1 MDGSSS
7 SGRAKRRAS
16 AGVSKAIAAV
26 RPSVAKKPPSQPKQE
41 EQSEVDAVEFKP
53 DFPLDDNESAL
64 PQTEET
70 VPAKRVRKPTA
81 KAKKSTTSKLPNEA
95 QETPA
100 TPKKEPKESLEP
112 NTSNNINSQPRDPKN
127 SSNEQASMIQ
137 KFCRKFMNA
146 DVKPKQRTSKAT
158 ASPAPVIKESTEE
171 SANTTVETSGADLS
185 TRTSPLKSS
194 PPPVKLEPEL
204 SEATPK
210 TDGRKRRLA
219 SFGVSKAVA
228 AVADCQPKN
237 KIGRPPNSAAKK
249 STCNS
254 LSSHDQSTLAD
265 TFESPTAPAAKR
277 LKLECQPS
285 TSKTED
291 RLTASFQPLQ
301 ISTSEQPPMTPF
313 APPPTPFTPS
323 PAVFSNYGPQQLE
336 HALYAQQQVYQECEQ
351 KNQAR
356 RLSTGSGLGLSTNR
370 PNRHK
375 SRPLCEFAPELVKN
389 RVSAEERR
397 QQAIQKE
404 WKRQEIAAKRQEI
417 ERIREF
423 KREQREA
430 RREQAVVEKLLRK
443 QSAASAAASI
453 DFSSTHEDSLSPAS
467 RRLGRPLTVSI
478 DSDPFAASFAA
489 GRRDSRSV
497 SSPAITGRR
506 YAAYG
511 TQQTESA
518 APVSSST
525 ARQFYERMERRRL
538 QNPLARGLVRSKRNE
553 DDDYFYREVI
563 VRNQTKANES
573 TSENANEEE
582 EIDVLGDDD
591 FDKAPTIDKFVVAMK
606 NEEADEILVKNPA
619 DECVAD
625 VRSVLPIDPPQISE
639 EQSEEEQEAE
649 EKSAVSPIDR
659 IAVEVE
665 LLKSPL
671 LKSHLRVLIPG
682 IINQRATD
690 LCTLGI
696 VGGCSVFY
704 SRTLANATRLRQRL
718 ILFSLDRL
726 LAMEE
731 AHAFLLYRLPDEFLA
746 SYFNLLR
753 FLRISGSSLPTHLVD
768 NTRDPS
774 VRKANDFI
782 RDFVNTKVVDPN
794 LRFGRG
800 ISDITALPNVSL
812 VLVYPQVAMEGQT
825 VNKHAHENMFRNL
838 LPAAIGC
845 VEKVELRFDLVTD
858 IRSLAHLCLDRV
870 RQSVKELVRR
880 RPDDFVFLAGWGIS
894 TLINM
899 HALQKVAGVA
909 GVLNFAYPLRGP
921 LGMRGTVD
929 DATCITYCPSLFVVG
944 DSASNVNLKDL
955 QAMRKNM
962 ICDTGLVVVGGADDH
977 LYVPPVFL
985 SVERVSQHSVDR
997 MILDHVVDFIKQVIS
1012 EGGMSAR
1019 EKRQYLVPIKLPNP
1033 FDVDLNTLKGR
1044 ASGMVQKFRQPAK
1057 PTNPIISKGNRENVP
1072 TNKSGLSTPT
1082 STDQSPLPATPDTS
1096 GANRPLPISTSSRQ
1110 SISSPS
1116 ASLLKPATPGNSTPS
1131 STAPTSAAPLLTGMS
1146 TSRLK
1151 QTDDARNSFNSIL
1164 NRRSTVAVCMHEPK
1178 NPMSLSSP
1186 FTTVAPSIRPPQLPS
1201 TSGQRTASGISVV
1214 EQQMRAEAEAAVASL
1229 GSAFEQQPES
1239 EEMDDSAF

>member
-1 MDGSSS
+1 MAIVVVDRNGVNAPMDGSPIRS
-7 SGRAKRRAS
+7 RLKRQT
-16 AGVSKAIAAV
+16 
-26 RPSVAKKPPSQPKQE
+26 SVAVVSAA
-41 EQSEVDAVEFKP
+41 SESSITTELPRTEAQTN
-53 DFPLDDNESAL
+53 DDKLMSKFLINGNTSTLVPEVKEL
-64 PQTEET
+64 L
-70 VPAKRVRKPTA
+70 PAKRIRKQTVFHTPPSPKASKKSTSKTKKPKISKLPKETQTNSRSKKSSKAKQSTELSKSDTSHTIILRPRRSKDEVPNEHGKLIKNFARSLLGTNVKPKRSTKKSALKSTA
-81 KAKKSTTSKLPNEA
+81 AAKKSTSTD
-95 QETPA
+95 PA
-100 TPKKEPKESLEP
+100 WIAITIV
-112 NTSNNINSQPRDPKN
+112 NNVTDEDVDITG
-127 SSNEQASMIQ
+127 SSA
-137 KFCRKFMNA
+137 
-146 DVKPKQRTSKAT
+146 
-158 ASPAPVIKESTEE
+158 
-171 SANTTVETSGADLS
+171 ADLS
-185 TRTSPLKSS
+185 IGTSPLKSTQPFVKS
-194 PPPVKLEPEL
+194 EPVLTEK
-204 SEATPK
+204 AKK
-210 TDGRKRRLA
+210 TNGRKRRLA
-219 SFGVSKAVA
+219 SFGVSKAID
-228 AVADCQPKN
+228 AVVDCQPKDVV
-237 KIGRPPNSAAKK
+237 PLTNSASQT
-249 STCNS
+249 STSNS

-265 TFESPTAPAAKR
+265 AFEFPTAPATKR
-277 LKLECQPS
+277 LKLECQPL
-285 TSKTED
+285 TSKTND
-291 RLTASFQPLQ
+291 QPTASFQPLQ
-301 ISTSEQPPMTPF
+301 ISSFKQTPMIPLV
-313 APPPTPFTPS
+313 PS
-323 PAVFSNYGPQQLE
+323 SAFNNYDPQLWE
-336 HALYAQQQVYQECEQ
+336 RALHAQQQVYERCELE
-351 KNQAR
+351 NQAR
-356 RLSTGSGLGLSTNR
+356 RLSIEKNLGSST
-370 PNRHK
+370 NRHK
-375 SRPLCEFAPELVKN
+375 SQPPSDFTLEATETRLN
-389 RVSAEERR
+389 AEERPKQALKNESKP
-397 QQAIQKE
+397 QQ
-404 WKRQEIAAKRQEI
+404 
-417 ERIREF
+417 
-423 KREQREA
+423 REQTCTFKPEA

-753 FLRISGSSLPTHLVD
+753 FLRISGSSLPTHLVN
-768 NTRDPS
+768 NTRRLS

-800 ISDITALPNVSL
+800 ISDIAALPNVSL
-812 VLVYPQVAMEGQT
+812 VLVYPEISVRGRS
-825 VNKHAHENMFRNL
+825 VIKHSHKNMFTKL
-838 LPAAIGC
+838 LPAAAAH
-845 VEKVELRFDLVTD
+845 VETVELRYESEVDTRTLVHMF
-858 IRSLAHLCLDRV
+858 L
-870 RQSVKELVRR
+870 ELVRSTVENLLIE
-880 RPDDFVFLAGWGIS
+880 RPDDHVFLAGWGIS

-997 MILDHVVDFIKQVIS
+997 MILNHVVDFIKQVIS

-1044 ASGMVQKFRQPAK
+1044 GSAMVQKIRHQ
-1057 PTNPIISKGNRENVP
+1057 
-1072 TNKSGLSTPT
+1072 L
-1082 STDQSPLPATPDTS
+1082 
-1096 GANRPLPISTSSRQ
+1096 ANTSS
-1110 SISSPS
+1110 
-1116 ASLLKPATPGNSTPS
+1116 KP
-1131 STAPTSAAPLLTGMS
+1131 
-1146 TSRLK
+1146 K
-1151 QTDDARNSFNSIL
+1151 QR
-1164 NRRSTVAVCMHEPK
+1164 K
-1178 NPMSLSSP
+1178 
-1186 FTTVAPSIRPPQLPS
+1186 
-1201 TSGQRTASGISVV
+1201 
-1214 EQQMRAEAEAAVASL
+1214 QQN
-1229 GSAFEQQPES
+1229 G
-1239 EEMDDSAF
+1239 

>member
-1 MDGSSS
+1 MDGSPIRS
-7 SGRAKRRAS
+7 RLKRQT
-16 AGVSKAIAAV
+16 
-26 RPSVAKKPPSQPKQE
+26 SVAVVSAA
-41 EQSEVDAVEFKP
+41 SESSITTELPRTEAQTN
-53 DFPLDDNESAL
+53 DDKLMSKFLINGNTSTL
-64 PQTEET
+64 
-70 VPAKRVRKPTA
+70 VPALKSTA
-81 KAKKSTTSKLPNEA
+81 AAKKSTSTD
-95 QETPA
+95 PA
-100 TPKKEPKESLEP
+100 WIAITIV
-112 NTSNNINSQPRDPKN
+112 NNVTDEDVDITG
-127 SSNEQASMIQ
+127 SSA
-137 KFCRKFMNA
+137 
-146 DVKPKQRTSKAT
+146 
-158 ASPAPVIKESTEE
+158 
-171 SANTTVETSGADLS
+171 ADLS
-185 TRTSPLKSS
+185 IGTSPLKSTQPFVKS
-194 PPPVKLEPEL
+194 EPVLTEK
-204 SEATPK
+204 AKK
-210 TDGRKRRLA
+210 TNGRKRRLA
-219 SFGVSKAVA
+219 SFGVSKAID
-228 AVADCQPKN
+228 AVVDCQPKDVV
-237 KIGRPPNSAAKK
+237 PLTNSASQT
-249 STCNS
+249 STSNS

-265 TFESPTAPAAKR
+265 AFEFPTAPATKR
-277 LKLECQPS
+277 LKLECQPL
-285 TSKTED
+285 TSKTND
-291 RLTASFQPLQ
+291 QPTASFQPLQ
-301 ISTSEQPPMTPF
+301 ISSFKQTPMIPLV
-313 APPPTPFTPS
+313 PS
-323 PAVFSNYGPQQLE
+323 SAFNNYDPQLWE
-336 HALYAQQQVYQECEQ
+336 RALHAQQQVYERCELE
-351 KNQAR
+351 NQAR
-356 RLSTGSGLGLSTNR
+356 RLSIEKNLGSST
-370 PNRHK
+370 NRHK
-375 SRPLCEFAPELVKN
+375 SQPPSDFTLEATETRLN
-389 RVSAEERR
+389 AEERPKQALKNESKP
-397 QQAIQKE
+397 QQ
-404 WKRQEIAAKRQEI
+404 
-417 ERIREF
+417 
-423 KREQREA
+423 REQTCTFKPEA

-553 DDDYFYREVI
+553 DDDYFYREFF
-563 VRNQTKANES
+563 RNQTKANES

-753 FLRISGSSLPTHLVD
+753 FLRISGSSLPTHLVN
-768 NTRDPS
+768 NTRRLS

-800 ISDITALPNVSL
+800 ISDIAALPNVSL
-812 VLVYPQVAMEGQT
+812 VLVYPEISVRGRS
-825 VNKHAHENMFRNL
+825 VIKHSHKNMFTKL
-838 LPAAIGC
+838 LPAAAAH
-845 VEKVELRFDLVTD
+845 VETVELRYESEVDTRTLVHMF
-858 IRSLAHLCLDRV
+858 L
-870 RQSVKELVRR
+870 ELVRSTVENLLIE
-880 RPDDFVFLAGWGIS
+880 RPDDHVFLAGWGIS

-997 MILDHVVDFIKQVIS
+997 MILNHVVDFIKQVIS

-1044 ASGMVQKFRQPAK
+1044 GSAMVQKIRHQ
-1057 PTNPIISKGNRENVP
+1057 
-1072 TNKSGLSTPT
+1072 L
-1082 STDQSPLPATPDTS
+1082 
-1096 GANRPLPISTSSRQ
+1096 ANTSS
-1110 SISSPS
+1110 
-1116 ASLLKPATPGNSTPS
+1116 KP
-1131 STAPTSAAPLLTGMS
+1131 
-1146 TSRLK
+1146 K
-1151 QTDDARNSFNSIL
+1151 QR
-1164 NRRSTVAVCMHEPK
+1164 K
-1178 NPMSLSSP
+1178 
-1186 FTTVAPSIRPPQLPS
+1186 
-1201 TSGQRTASGISVV
+1201 
-1214 EQQMRAEAEAAVASL
+1214 QQN
-1229 GSAFEQQPES
+1229 G
-1239 EEMDDSAF
+1239 